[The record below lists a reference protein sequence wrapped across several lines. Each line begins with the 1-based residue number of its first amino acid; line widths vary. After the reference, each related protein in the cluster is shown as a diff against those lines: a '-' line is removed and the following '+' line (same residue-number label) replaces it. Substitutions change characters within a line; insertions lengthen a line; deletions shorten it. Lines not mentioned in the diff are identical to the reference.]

1 MSGPGSARQDRAI
14 LCACFAHRS
23 AFVSSHR
30 RPQIGVRCD
39 VSDEAWGSA
48 KWVLEG
54 SAEPLAGQ
62 RRKVVGAAS
71 GAYSAAV
78 EASLE
83 ASLEPE
89 QAADLTVGRYLR
101 EAWPEVGCSVFG

>member
-1 MSGPGSARQDRAI
+1 M
-14 LCACFAHRS
+14 F
-23 AFVSSHR
+23 
-30 RPQIGVRCD
+30 
-39 VSDEAWGSA
+39 SDEAWGSA

-62 RRKVVGAAS
+62 QRKVVGAAS

-89 QAADLTVGRYLR
+89 HEADMTVGRYLR
-101 EAWPEVGCSVFG
+101 DTWPEVESSLEFGDRLGLKD